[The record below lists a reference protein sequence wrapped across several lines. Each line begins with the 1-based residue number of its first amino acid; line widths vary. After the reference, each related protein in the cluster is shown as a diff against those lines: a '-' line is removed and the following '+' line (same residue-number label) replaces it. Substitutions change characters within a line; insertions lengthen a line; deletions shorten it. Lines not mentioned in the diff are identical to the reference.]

1 MPADRKAP
9 PGDTHW
15 HISNDSLNCSLKEN
29 LFSEL
34 NPFDAGFFV
43 PVEVETEHISR
54 VQTEI
59 VQVLADLFFSRFMV
73 KLPAPDLQFAE
84 YRFPIRIPYFDSGT
98 ETNLPAAF

>member
-1 MPADRKAP
+1 MAFSFCRCQSPCASRESKEL
-9 PGDTHW
+9 
-15 HISNDSLNCSLKEN
+15 LNSSLKEN
-29 LFSEL
+29 FFSEL
-34 NPFDAGFFV
+34 NPLDAGFFFLI
-43 PVEVETEHISR
+43 EVETEHISR

-73 KLPAPDLQFAE
+73 TLPAPDLQFAE